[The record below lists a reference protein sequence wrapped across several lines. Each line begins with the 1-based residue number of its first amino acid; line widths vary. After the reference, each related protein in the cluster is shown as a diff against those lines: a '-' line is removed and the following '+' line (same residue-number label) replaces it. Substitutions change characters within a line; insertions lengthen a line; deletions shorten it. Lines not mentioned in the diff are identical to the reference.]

1 MLVNNGVRVGGGPGR
16 FLGGAHAV
24 NVDRQR
30 WSQSGAMR
38 NFARGCSYGYL
49 VSIPSAA
56 SHPSAWLL
64 PNKSGAMACFT
75 GCNGSSD
82 ASISIDMGKDL
93 AGEAAG
99 TGAALDAQMSLVVPL
114 AGTAAG
120 EGGTLALVITGTIGL
135 AGEASGISTAVM
147 PLSLIVDIGGTA
159 PGTGDGSAIINCFA
173 HMEGSTEVATEALTA
188 EQVAAAVWSSLTA
201 QFNAAGTMGQA
212 LNGAGTAGDPWTAN
226 LSSYA
231 PGTAGDALANVLD
244 LDAEIHPGL
253 TLQTA
258 LQALL
263 AVAAGKASGGG
274 GDTITFRDLTDTKD
288 AVTMTVDANGNR
300 TASTVS

>member
-1 MLVNNGVRVGGGPGR
+1 VLVNNGVRVGGGPSR
-16 FLGGAHAV
+16 FFGAPLALAV
-24 NVDRQR
+24 ERQK
-30 WSQSGAMR
+30 WGESGARR

-75 GCNGSSD
+75 GCNGSSG
-82 ASISIDMGKDL
+82 ASLTIDMGKDL

-159 PGTGDGSAIINCFA
+159 PGTGGGTAVINCFA
-173 HMEGSTEVATEALTA
+173 HMEGSTEVASEALTA
-188 EQVAAAVWSSLTA
+188 EQVAQAVWD
-201 QFNAAGTMGQA
+201 A
-212 LNGAGTAGDPWTAN
+212 LLGASTAGDLLQGAGASGNPWLASLDGYNADQAGGVIKLIQRILQNKQITDPATGKIYVLADDGVTPLLQAN
-226 LSSYA
+226 LFE
-231 PGTAGDALANVLD
+231 D
-244 LDAEIHPGL
+244 
-253 TLQTA
+253 
-258 LQALL
+258 
-263 AVAAGKASGGG
+263 AAGSKPYAGAGAER
-274 GDTITFRDLTDTKD
+274 RDRLE
-288 AVTMTVDANGNR
+288 
-300 TASTVS
+300 